1 MIARWLSIAL
11 HPFVMVGIM
20 VGTVA
25 AARQTAGDAV
35 RSVAIVALFTVVPLI
50 ILMVRQVRRGAWDN
64 VDASNRGERPILY
77 FVGGAAVLTLLV
89 YAVVLRQDFLVRG
102 VAATLGMLA
111 VCGVA
116 TRWVKVSLHMAFA
129 TFAATAL
136 AMMRSPVGYLL
147 ILTLPALLWSRL
159 ALQRHTP
166 HEVALGAI
174 IGAATGAASYYL

>member
-1 MIARWLSIAL
+1 MIA
-11 HPFVMVGIM
+11 
-20 VGTVA
+20 
-25 AARQTAGDAV
+25 
-35 RSVAIVALFTVVPLI
+35 
-50 ILMVRQVRRGAWDN
+50 
-64 VDASNRGERPILY
+64 
-77 FVGGAAVLTLLV
+77 LLV
-89 YAVVLRQDFLVRG
+89 YVVILRQDFLVRG

-147 ILTLPALLWSRL
+147 ILALPALLWSRL
-159 ALQRHTP
+159 ALRRHTP

-174 IGAATGAASYYL
+174 IGAATGAASYFL